1 MSCDVIM
8 TTLLHNLW
16 DLHISQRST
25 ITMLLHK
32 PPPLSVEDTKKQSS
46 ITTGKTDK
54 YTCIVIRSLLEQ
66 DLIGITD
73 QGQMVFHSSLA
84 DVDDELKLNKKMLQR
99 YGVLLKI
106 ALFYF

>member
-1 MSCDVIM
+1 M
-8 TTLLHNLW
+8 
-16 DLHISQRST
+16 
-25 ITMLLHK
+25 
-32 PPPLSVEDTKKQSS
+32 
-46 ITTGKTDK
+46 
-54 YTCIVIRSLLEQ
+54 YFYIVSLEQ

-84 DVDDELKLNKKMLQR
+84 DVDDELKLSKKMLQR